1 MGVIYLQDFEP
12 WAAVGE
18 LAGQYASHRLGAL
31 QNNNGSYLFTRL

>member
-18 LAGQYASHRLGAL
+18 LAGQYASPRCIAK
-31 QNNNGSYLFTRL
+31 